1 MLSLPNTKFRSKN
14 IQNLMKKV
22 RKSNLLLM
30 MLMVNLSML
39 RTFSNQILRVRM
51 RCLWC
56 QSQPLMQLRWLRK
69 SLSSSTS
76 RLDSDDQRLK
86 HWGTWRFRQDLVSL
100 LTLRTP
106 LWELWFMKLRVLWT
120 STKLVFSNQRWL
132 MDRRT
137 SRNSKIT
144 SAHLWR
150 NSLRSISREPSSTSL
165 STVFLR
171 RTWTCEMNF
180 SLEFLRW
187 EQQVFNQTL
196 SK

>member
-14 IQNLMKKV
+14 IQNFMKKV

-86 HWGTWRFRQDLVSL
+86 HWGTWGFRQDLESL

>member
-1 MLSLPNTKFRSKN
+1 
-14 IQNLMKKV
+14 MKKV

-56 QSQPLMQLRWLRK
+56 QSQHLMQLRWLRK
-69 SLSSSTS
+69 SLSLSTS

-86 HWGTWRFRQDLVSL
+86 HWGTWGFRQDLESL